1 MERRTPDL
9 VVRSY
14 GLRGDTQSNPKILLV
29 FFII

>member
-9 VVRSY
+9 VVRFA
-14 GLRGDTQSNPKILLV
+14 GLRGDTQSDPWILLA